1 MRAKD
6 SQLTVNVP
14 ALLANYQKSVDNIKI
29 DIPKDGEKILN
40 QNVDLFAQK
49 AVLKSVQR
57 LSPTSAKLAFQ
68 LNTGTDKNVQ
78 IISFQADSKD
88 IKKISSEFKG
98 DMAVITLKFNKNVN
112 TSNLEISWPEFV
124 MNGNWTIN
132 LK

>member
-1 MRAKD
+1 MWISSLR
-6 SQLTVNVP
+6 
-14 ALLANYQKSVDNIKI
+14 
-29 DIPKDGEKILN
+29 
-40 QNVDLFAQK
+40 K

-57 LSPTSAKLAFQ
+57 LAPTSAKLAFQ